1 MVLMQRNPLGSR
13 FNRTLLQVGSSLHV
27 HGEPGIYTRGSD
39 SVGPQWLHFLMRVV
53 VTEAHS

>member
-13 FNRTLLQVGSSLHV
+13 FNRTLLQVGSSLRV

-39 SVGPQWLHFLMRVV
+39 SVGPQWLHILIRLV
-53 VTEAHS
+53 VTEAYS